1 MDALT
6 SLLHDVRSEGA
17 LFGRSILT
25 PPWSIRVE
33 DGVPLTLLTMLRG
46 DAWITPDGAEPVRV
60 TEGEAAIVAGGE
72 SYTVADVP
80 HSPTTPLY
88 VMVGPSRCRSAD
100 GAPFDVGL
108 ELGTR
113 TYGERPDGP
122 TALVMGN
129 YQVRGRVSHRLLT
142 ALPRVL
148 VVPHEGELCPV
159 LELTAAEVARDAPGQ
174 QAVLDRLLDLL
185 LLTTLRQWFAR
196 PEAEPPGWYRALGDP
211 VVGPAL
217 RSMHADPAAPWTVA
231 GLAARSAVSRATFAR
246 RFADLVGEPPMA
258 YLTGWRLSVAADLL
272 ARSDATVEAVARQ
285 VGYAGAFAL
294 SVAFKRVHGTRPS
307 ALRGAP
313 SPRPNG
319 ALVRS

>member
-1 MDALT
+1 MDALA
-6 SLLHDVRSEGA
+6 SLLHEVRSEGA
-17 LFGRSILT
+17 LFGRNILT

-33 DGVPLTLLTMLRG
+33 DGVPLTLLTMMRG
-46 DAWITPDGAEPVRV
+46 DAWITPDGADPAHLG
-60 TEGEAAIVAGGE
+60 EGEVAIVVGGE
-72 SYTVADVP
+72 PYTVADVP
-80 HSPTTPLY
+80 HSPAAPLY
-88 VMVGPSRCRSAD
+88 VMVGPNRCLSAE
-100 GAPFDVGL
+100 GTPFDVDL
-108 ELGTR
+108 EIGTR

-129 YQVRGRVSHRLLT
+129 YQVRGRVSQRLLS
-142 ALPRVL
+142 ALPRLL
-148 VVPHEGELCPV
+148 VVPHDGELCPV

-185 LLTTLRQWFAR
+185 LLTTLRQWFAQ
-196 PEAEPPGWYRALGDP
+196 PDADPPGWYRALGDP

-231 GLAARSAVSRATFAR
+231 GLAERAAVSRATFAR
-246 RFADLVGEPPMA
+246 RFTDLVGEPPMA

-272 ARSDATVEAVARQ
+272 TRSDATVEAVARQ

-307 ALRGAP
+307 DLR
-313 SPRPNG
+313 RP
-319 ALVRS
+319 VPV